1 MKRLGYFFCIPD
13 IDIKVI
19 FQGMLQ
25 SNKGLC
31 RISVGSWDV
40 HVGLDGF
47 DQVINRFFSDF
58 LKLFFIINML
68 KNDYKFMGVD
78 SFHIFRVQFM
88 FLCIV

>member
-40 HVGLDGF
+40 HVGLNGF
-47 DQVINRFFSDF
+47 DQVINRFFGDF

-68 KNDYKFMGVD
+68 KNDYKFMGGRFF
-78 SFHIFRVQFM
+78 SHF
-88 FLCIV
+88 